1 MRGTLCRRVSLRNTL
16 FILEGVKM
24 SAKTKLMIRR
34 TVWGLIVLIG
44 IPISLLM
51 INAAPTDLVVLDSN
65 CDVEYSEYG
74 DYSTCD
80 VDIKFNKPI
89 DSGYATVAFYGGDD
103 WYLTTETTYFS
114 SIGTVA
120 SSTFYKINGHVTGYA
135 VRSYTFTDEAT
146 RSLRAIGKGVLM
158 FSLIIGIPFFIC
170 AMLCSYKLYRFEDK
184 VIAVYAGYYHHYI
197 TVNGVK
203 TDEHNTIMSFTPIYL
218 SCTLEDGTNLRATV
232 SLTNRISLK
241 INDLLYTRTV

>member
-1 MRGTLCRRVSLRNTL
+1 ML
-16 FILEGVKM
+16 
-24 SAKTKLMIRR
+24 AKTKLMIRR

-65 CDVEYSEYG
+65 CNVEYSEYD

-80 VDIKFNKPI
+80 IEIKFNAPVNN
-89 DSGYATVAFYGGDD
+89 GYATVAFYDNHD
-103 WYLTTETTYFS
+103 QLLDRKECYFFS
-114 SIGTVA
+114 SDSVA
-120 SSTFYKINGHVTGYA
+120 NSMFNSVSGHVYSFSI
-135 VRSYTFTDEAT
+135 VSYDFIDDAT
-146 RSLRAIGKGVLM
+146 LALRRNGIFMLM
-158 FSLIIGIPFFIC
+158 FSVIIGIPFFIC
-170 AMLCSYKLYRFEDK
+170 AMLCSYKRYRFEDK

>member
-1 MRGTLCRRVSLRNTL
+1 
-16 FILEGVKM
+16 M

-34 TVWGLIVLIG
+34 TIWWLIVMLG
-44 IPISLLM
+44 IPISLCI
-51 INAAPTDLVVLDSN
+51 INAVPTDLDVIDTN
-65 CDVEYSEYG
+65 CNVEYSEYS

-80 VDIKFNKPI
+80 IEIKFNAPVNN
-89 DSGYATVAFYGGDD
+89 GYATVAFYDNHD
-103 WYLTTETTYFS
+103 QLLDRKECYFFS
-114 SIGTVA
+114 SDSVA
-120 SSTFYKINGHVTGYA
+120 NSMFNSVSGHVYSFSI
-135 VRSYTFTDEAT
+135 VSYDFIDDAT
-146 RSLRAIGKGVLM
+146 LALRRNGIFMMM
-158 FSLIIGIPFFIC
+158 FSVIIGIPFFVC
-170 AMLCSYKLYRFEDK
+170 AMLCSYKCYRFEDK